1 MSKRATVQPPWL
13 DRLLIG
19 WGLRSLHQHGK
30 GWYSVNPSLKSG
42 IPSGR
47 APSEPFELGSEDYK
61 ALDAA
66 INALPDVQRA
76 AITRAYK
83 PWTAASIDIV
93 GGVDVSTWCRRLQAA
108 AQTLAIAMQRGVAV
122 GAEINYYSDIR

>member
-30 GWYSVNPSLKSG
+30 GWYSISPSLKSG
-42 IPSGR
+42 IPSGK
-47 APSEPFELGSEDYK
+47 PPGELFELGGEDY
-61 ALDAA
+61 AELDAA
-66 INALPDVQRA
+66 IRALPDVQKL

-83 PWTAASIDIV
+83 PWTAADIDARAFAPT
-93 GGVDVSTWCRRLQAA
+93 STWCDRLKAA
-108 AQTLAIAMQRGVAV
+108 ALQLAVAMQREPVV
-122 GAEINYYSDIR
+122 